1 MFFLPKKITKI
12 QTNMK
17 IWSTQHENDDNNNNN
32 KNQTALESEQTIDVI
47 NLKQW
52 YIGKRQKDDKKRY

>member
-1 MFFLPKKITKI
+1 
-12 QTNMK
+12 MK